1 MLMSSAPNPS
11 EPARVL
17 TGQQQLKIQK
27 YKNEKNTKKYKNTN
41 IGTCTSTCG
50 TAAVKD
56 TAKSRRVAATSAN
69 ETQDDAEEE
78 DAGAD
83 SPKRGNVEAKA
94 VAYQADLVFL
104 RPTFC
109 STSLGLRSSSLRFF

>member
-50 TAAVKD
+50 TAAVED
-56 TAKSRRVAATSAN
+56 TAKSRRVAATSTN

-78 DAGAD
+78 DPGAD
-83 SPKRGNVEAKA
+83 SSKRGNVEAKA
-94 VAYQADLVFL
+94 VAEEADLVFL
-104 RPTFC
+104 RPTLC

>member
-41 IGTCTSTCG
+41 IGTCASTCG

-94 VAYQADLVFL
+94 VADQADLVFL
-104 RPTFC
+104 RPTLC